1 MKKKLAAFGL
11 ALLAM
16 AALVGCGDEKSV
28 VTDVEDTEEN
38 QASGSANLS
47 FDKDGYAEVAKN
59 SAYTLSINENASSIR
74 VKDEES
80 GAVWD
85 SAANSPDFDK
95 STVNDKWQK
104 KMESPFELF
113 YTDLENGYGAV
124 INLTLLEMEYSV
136 SFENIENGV
145 RVLYNMSN
153 PNVEMA
159 IDYSIDD
166 NGLVVEIPTSQ
177 IKENGKFSVTS
188 IKMMPYLAD
197 AADSAEGYYFYP
209 DGSGAIM
216 EFKDSSHFR
225 ESELALPMYGDL
237 RNYKNMKGVL
247 DEAESEVL
255 LPVFGASLED
265 RGFVAIIENGAETAT
280 VKILPTNEVIGI
292 NSISCEFA
300 FRRSFS
306 DARAADNLTFDK
318 DIIGGTR
325 KISYRMFHDGET
337 TYSDMAK
344 VYRDYLVDECGV
356 TSRVKE
362 GDYPLSL
369 DLFMG
374 IKEEGLLFDEFKSVT
389 SFKQAEDILG
399 ELEEAGVST
408 IDLQLKGWTKDGYY
422 TAPKQ
427 FPVNSKAGGGS
438 GLKDLISYASD
449 KDIDVVLEADF
460 LEALTEQGGF
470 NERNDVIYLGN
481 KTIFSDYSD
490 SMFLLTPTAA
500 KSNLDKFIKDAKK
513 YDIDGISFYSL
524 GQYLLYNYNS
534 SYFTTQAGCAQIW
547 KDMFNASTDNYGKA
561 IVQGGN
567 SYVIGSVDKI
577 TDLPSED
584 SGYQMTTKSVPFY
597 QIAVHGLVEYT
608 GKAGNLSSDI
618 ADEKLEW
625 IECGYTPYFEWTHE
639 GSEDLMY
646 TAYSTLFSSTYTDW
660 LDDAVAIYE
669 DFNADLKDLQ
679 TVFIDQHEQV
689 EEEVYK
695 TTYENGTAVY
705 VNYSDKAVTVDGVKI
720 DAQDYA
726 VKKG

>member
-1 MKKKLAAFGL
+1 MKKKLSVFGL

-16 AALVGCGDEKSV
+16 AALVGCGGDKSV
-28 VTDVEDTEEN
+28 LIDVEDTEEN
-38 QASGSANLS
+38 QTSGTANLS

-59 SAYTLSINENASSIR
+59 SAYTLSISEDASSIR
-74 VKDEES
+74 VTDEKS

-85 SAANSPDFDK
+85 SAVNSPDFDK
-95 STVNDKWQK
+95 SSVNDKWQK

-124 INLTLLEMEYSV
+124 INLTLLEMDYSV
-136 SFENIENGV
+136 SFENIEDGV

-153 PNVEMA
+153 PEVEMA

-177 IKENGKFSVTS
+177 IKENGKYSVTS
-188 IKMMPYLAD
+188 IKMLPYLAD
-197 AADSAEGYYFYP
+197 ATDTADGYYFYP

-216 EFKDSSHFR
+216 EFTDSSHFR
-225 ESELALPMYGDL
+225 ESELALSVYGDL
-237 RNYKNMKGVL
+237 QNYKNMKDVL
-247 DEAESEVL
+247 DEDESEIM

-265 RGFVAIIENGAETAT
+265 RGFVAIIENGAETAKI
-280 VKILPTNEVIGI
+280 KILPTNEVVGI

-306 DARAADNLTFDK
+306 DSRAADNLTFDS

-344 VYRDYLVDECGV
+344 VYRNYLIDECGV
-356 TSRVKE
+356 TSRVAE
-362 GDYPLSL
+362 GDYALSL

-374 IKEEGLLFDEFKSVT
+374 INEEGLLFDDFKSVT
-389 SFKQAEDILG
+389 TFDQAEEIL
-399 ELEEAGVST
+399 EDLEEAGVST
-408 IDLQLKGWTKDGYY
+408 IDLQLKGWTKKGYY
-422 TAPKQ
+422 TSPKF
-427 FPVNSKAGGGS
+427 FPVNSKVGGSS

-460 LEALTEQGGF
+460 MEARADQGGF
-470 NERNDVIYLGN
+470 NQRDDVVYLGN

-490 SMFLLTPTAA
+490 SMFLLIPTAA
-500 KSNLDKFIKDAKK
+500 QSNLEDFIDDAKK

-534 SYFTTQAGCAQIW
+534 SYYTTQAGCAQIW
-547 KDMFNASTDNYGKA
+547 QEMFDASTENYGKA
-561 IVQGGN
+561 VVQGGN
-567 SYVIGSVDKI
+567 SYVLGSVDKI
-577 TDLPSED
+577 TELPYED
-584 SGYQMTTKSVPFY
+584 SGYQMTTESVPFY

-618 ADEKLEW
+618 DKEKLEW
-625 IECGYTPYFEWTHE
+625 IECGYTPYFEWTYE

-646 TAYSTLFSSTYTDW
+646 TDYSTLFSSTYTDW
-660 LDDAVAIYE
+660 MDNAVDIYE

-679 TVFIDQHEQV
+679 TVFIDEHEQV
-689 EEEVYK
+689 EEDVYK
-695 TTYENGTAVY
+695 VTYENGTTVY
-705 VNYSDKAVTVDGVKI
+705 VNYSDEAVTVDGVKI
-720 DAQDYA
+720 DALDYA